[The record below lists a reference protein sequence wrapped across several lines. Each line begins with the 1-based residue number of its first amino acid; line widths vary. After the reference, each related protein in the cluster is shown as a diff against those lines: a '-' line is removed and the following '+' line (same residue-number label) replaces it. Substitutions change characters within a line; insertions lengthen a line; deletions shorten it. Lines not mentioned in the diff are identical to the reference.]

1 MKISARRGL
10 VAAAIFAGIAAPT
23 GILTSSTLASAQVTR
38 GQEAISATVNEV
50 GTPASNPAMSVGGGT
65 FSAGGTVVGKG
76 NIADLPDGN
85 VLLAFN
91 NGTGTIEL
99 TSTGGRFVVANL
111 NNVNCK
117 FIANLINA
125 RSTVAS
131 GTGIYSAATANL
143 RLNLSITGTLPRS
156 SMGGCNTAETAVP
169 VVDIVKASAVGNI
182 NLHNG

>member
-1 MKISARRGL
+1 MQIKRSLAALAVVAGGVVPTAILLAPSAH
-10 VAAAIFAGIAAPT
+10 
-23 GILTSSTLASAQVTR
+23 AQVTK
-38 GQEAISATVNEV
+38 GAEAITATVNEV
-50 GTPASNPAMSVGGGT
+50 GTPASNPTMSVGGGT

-125 RSTVAS
+125 KSNVAS
-131 GTGIYSAATANL
+131 GTGIYSKATANL
-143 RLNLSITGTLPRS
+143 KLNLAITGTLPRNAT
-156 SMGGCNTAETAVP
+156 GGCNTSMTSVP
-169 VVDIVKASAVGNI
+169 VVDVVKATAVGNI
-182 NLHNG
+182 NLHNA